1 MFPTEGSRMAPAKRN
16 YKNDFPRLIDRLEN
30 MIVIGRLQPRERLVE
45 ADLASLFN
53 VSRAWIRDALKILE
67 TKGLVKMIPFRG
79 ATVAQLSEA
88 EVEEIFQIRVVLERL
103 CNQLALQ
110 NFRFEHAEPLR
121 RLANRI
127 KIAYEENRFA
137 EMLAAN
143 AEFHNLIA
151 EIAGNKMLIGML
163 QQLRSRFHL
172 FNTFAWSSPEL
183 VGQIIREHE
192 QYIEAL
198 EKGESSTLG
207 RLAESHISYSKDL
220 YLKQLK
226 GHLK

>member
-1 MFPTEGSRMAPAKRN
+1 MAPAKRN
-16 YKNDFPRLIDRLEN
+16 YKNDFPRLIAQLEN

-45 ADLASLFN
+45 ADLANLFS

-88 EVEEIFQIRVVLERL
+88 EIEEIFQIRAVLERL
-103 CNQLALQ
+103 CNRLAVQ
-110 NFRFEHAEPLR
+110 NFRSEHAEQLH

-127 KIAYEENRFA
+127 KHAYEKDSFA
-137 EMLAAN
+137 EMLEAN
-143 AEFHNLIA
+143 TEFHNLIA
-151 EIAGNKMLIGML
+151 AIAGNKMLIGML

-172 FNTFAWSSPEL
+172 FNTFGWSSPKL
-183 VGQIIREHE
+183 VRQIIREHE
-192 QYIEAL
+192 QYIESL
-198 EKGESSTLG
+198 EKGEIETLS

-226 GHLK
+226 GQVK

>member
-1 MFPTEGSRMAPAKRN
+1 MAPAKRN
-16 YKNDFPRLIDRLEN
+16 YKNDFPRLIERLEN

-79 ATVAQLSEA
+79 ATVAQLSEV
-88 EVEEIFQIRVVLERL
+88 EIEEIVQIRVVLERL
-103 CNQLALQ
+103 CNRLALQ
-110 NFRFEHAEPLR
+110 NFRPDHAEQLH
-121 RLANRI
+121 RLANRVNA
-127 KIAYEENRFA
+127 AYEKNSFS

-143 AEFHNLIA
+143 AEFHHLIA
-151 EIAGNKMLIGML
+151 TIAGNQMLIGML

-172 FNTFAWSSPEL
+172 FNTFAWSSPDL
-183 VGQIIREHE
+183 VRQIIREHE
-192 QYIEAL
+192 QYIEAF
-198 EKGESSTLG
+198 EKSDINTLN

-226 GHLK
+226 GQLK

>member
-1 MFPTEGSRMAPAKRN
+1 MAPAKRN

-88 EVEEIFQIRVVLERL
+88 EIEEIVQIRVVLERL
-103 CNQLALQ
+103 CNRLALQ
-110 NFRFEHAEPLR
+110 NFRSEHAEPLR
-121 RLANRI
+121 RLANRV
-127 KIAYEENRFA
+127 KTAYEKNRFA

-143 AEFHNLIA
+143 AEFH
-151 EIAGNKMLIGML
+151 
-163 QQLRSRFHL
+163 QSDR
-172 FNTFAWSSPEL
+172 
-183 VGQIIREHE
+183 
-192 QYIEAL
+192 
-198 EKGESSTLG
+198 
-207 RLAESHISYSKDL
+207 
-220 YLKQLK
+220 
-226 GHLK
+226 

>member
-1 MFPTEGSRMAPAKRN
+1 MASPKRN
-16 YKNDFPRLIDRLEN
+16 YQKDFPHLITRLEN

-45 ADLASLFN
+45 ADLAALFK

-79 ATVAQLSEA
+79 ATVAELSES
-88 EVEEIFQIRVVLERL
+88 EIEEIFQIRVVLERL
-103 CNQLALQ
+103 CNRLALK
-110 NFRFEHAEPLR
+110 NFRPEHAEQLH

-127 KIAYEENRFA
+127 KQAYEKNSFA
-137 EMLAAN
+137 EMLEAN
-143 AEFHNLIA
+143 TQFHDLITS
-151 EIAGNKMLIGML
+151 IAGNQMLIGML

-183 VGQIIREHE
+183 VRQIIREHD

-198 EKGESSTLG
+198 EKGETETLL

-226 GHLK
+226 GQMK